1 MMHFTILHWIVVA
14 IFVLLFLV
22 LSLLSLREK
31 KTKTVLTM
39 IFSSL
44 LLTVAAAVISLI
56 VLDKYTKKAKIL
68 TYTTQHDLARESVIV
83 RGIIQNTGS
92 HEIGYCNLE
101 VRVSRNPRGS
111 RVSSYF
117 TPTKSFDFLSKK
129 GGKTNS
135 VTVEEEI
142 AQNLK
147 PGEKKKFYLSVR
159 FPTYFEDPKYF
170 LKLHCH

>member
-1 MMHFTILHWIVVA
+1 MMHFTLLHWIVVVV
-14 IFVLLFLV
+14 FVLLFLV

-31 KTKTVLTM
+31 NTKTVLTM
-39 IFSSL
+39 IFSSF
-44 LLTVAAAVISLI
+44 LLTVAAAAISLV

-83 RGIIQNTGS
+83 RGVIQNVGNY
-92 HEIGYCNLE
+92 EIGYCNLE
-101 VRVSRNPRGS
+101 VRVSRNPKGG

-117 TPTKSFDFLSKK
+117 TPTKGLDFLSKK

-142 AQNLK
+142 AANLK

>member
-1 MMHFTILHWIVVA
+1 MIHFTLLHWIVV
-14 IFVLLFLV
+14 IVFVLLFLV
-22 LSLLSLREK
+22 LALLSLREK
-31 KTKTVLTM
+31 RRKTVLTM
-39 IFSSL
+39 IFSSF
-44 LLTVAAAVISLI
+44 LLTVTAAIISLI
-56 VLDKYTKKAKIL
+56 VLDKYTKKAKII

-83 RGIIQNTGS
+83 RGIVQNVGNY
-92 HEIGYCNLE
+92 EIGYCNLE

-117 TPTKSFDFLSKK
+117 TPTKSLDFLTKK
-129 GGKTNS
+129 GGRTNS

-142 AQNLK
+142 AQRLK
-147 PGEKKKFYLSVR
+147 PGEKRKFYMTVR